1 MVPAAAWMFLAC
13 PPVEALL
20 FSAVYARCLPH
31 GLASPAPMA
40 SPRLQHKSEAELRG
54 HSEGVTNLAW
64 HPTHPDK
71 LASIAGPEKSVR

>member
-1 MVPAAAWMFLAC
+1 MPIQLC
-13 PPVEALL
+13 
-20 FSAVYARCLPH
+20 S
-31 GLASPAPMA
+31 ASPPLAPLA
-40 SPRLQHKSEAELRG
+40 RLQHKSEAELRG